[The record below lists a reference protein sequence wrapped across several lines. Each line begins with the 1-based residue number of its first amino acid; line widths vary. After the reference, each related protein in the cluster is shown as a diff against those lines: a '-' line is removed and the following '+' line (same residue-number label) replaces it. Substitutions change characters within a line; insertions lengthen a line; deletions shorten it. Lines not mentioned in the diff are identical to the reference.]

1 MYKSS
6 NDLRFTK
13 NRDALQRAYIDLVR
27 EKRSTKITVKELTQR
42 AHVNR
47 MTFYSHYES
56 TNDILSEITDGMT
69 EEILA
74 GQAERESVD
83 IASLLNDAT
92 AVMQREIDF
101 FRLVAMD
108 ESMDLCREKFRAAFR
123 RIFIEELARGGSVK
137 EAELQLA
144 ADIIA
149 SGVSYAFFDWLSGEF
164 EGMTLDEL
172 AGYLEHFVTSAS
184 QAA

>member
-27 EKRSTKITVKELTQR
+27 EKKSTRITVKELTQR
-42 AHVNR
+42 ARVNR

-74 GQAERESVD
+74 GQAGRESVD

-123 RIFIEELARGGSVK
+123 HIFTEELVRDRRKTG
-137 EAELQLA
+137 AELQLA
-144 ADIIA
+144 ADVIA
-149 SGVSYAFFDWLSGEF
+149 SGVSYAFFDWLSGGFGE
-164 EGMTLDEL
+164 LSQDEL
-172 AGYLEHFVTSAS
+172 AAYLERFVT
-184 QAA
+184 QAAQTA